1 MSSKGLEVIDHTVQ
15 LTHEWINEMTERLD
29 WSEPKQALRLMR
41 VTLHELRDRLPVE
54 EVAQLSAQL
63 PLLIRGMFFE
73 GWSPGKDNKPSR
85 SVDAFVASIEMKVG
99 NVAEYR
105 GVEDI
110 EEVFRLLENRISWGE
125 TKDIRAILPS
135 TLRTLW
141 SQADS

>member
-73 GWSPGKDNKPSR
+73 GWSPGKDYKPPR
-85 SVDAFVASIEMKVG
+85 SVDAFVASIEKQVG
-99 NVAEYR
+99 NVVEYR

-125 TKDIRAILPS
+125 TEDIRAILPS

-141 SQADS
+141 P